1 MRSQFPIERGSNSQ
15 EFYSKGNGNSQ
26 WHREQGGMKTGDV
39 NTTILN
45 IRRISMEKIGRNY
58 DKLYIQFHSI
68 IFGNQKIWL

>member
-45 IRRISMEKIGRNY
+45 IRRIPVEKIWQ
-58 DKLYIQFHSI
+58 KL
-68 IFGNQKIWL
+68 